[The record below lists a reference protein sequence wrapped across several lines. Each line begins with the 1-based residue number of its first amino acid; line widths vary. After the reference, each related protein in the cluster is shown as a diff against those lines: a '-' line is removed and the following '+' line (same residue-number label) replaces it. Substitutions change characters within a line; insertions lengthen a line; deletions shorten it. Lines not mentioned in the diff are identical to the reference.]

1 MVQTPYLI
9 LTILYIS
16 ILPIY
21 CSSLNSFSKS
31 LYASIKPQKN
41 IDLQH
46 IKPDSK
52 IEPDY
57 LILKYE
63 DSLNNY
69 KGSLNNHMSL
79 FISSKYYHNV
89 ICLDPTEKT
98 NFYTLKNTI
107 LKHVSTFHYK
117 VSDSYTVIEDKNN
130 YCLERLEYI
139 DEDLNLDEKNIFLN
153 KNYWYNLINGK
164 PLKDSPSPLIEHL
177 TNISLFEMNKEIIEN
192 YNKISKWNKDNS
204 YELVFVYDNI
214 RNKFLLQKVFIYF
227 IKNKNY
233 NYDCVIDFKKN
244 KFENIIIEYN
254 NKLYQNF
261 DFKKEISDNFLKNDE
276 YKMKITTNKKDSV
289 YHNLM
294 SLTFDDK
301 TLDNLYNKNGNKDI
315 CYLIHYVLTED
326 AYIERNEF
334 MTRFKEI
341 LDAHG
346 VNQNKFKNIKYELY
360 ASKFIEQ
367 ELSSDLSE
375 QAYFSF
381 VFCANKEVLKLLK
394 NTISYTIHFRYQ
406 PSLKANST
414 KTHQTVVMPQPFIL
428 VVPGD
433 AKIDKTFLNDIIHK
447 NNLFYGEN
455 NLKDKLKLFEEEI
468 KIKKLRIIN
477 QVNIF
482 NENYKELIHEIP
494 GGQMKYFWNITLTTS
509 IVSCVGFLIIF
520 MGVMNYISPEEIYD
534 KSTIPNPQSPIPN
547 PQSQMTIFNNFFNLN

>member
-1 MVQTPYLI
+1 MVQTSYLI

-41 IDLQH
+41 IDLQY

-69 KGSLNNHMSL
+69 KGSLNNRMSL

-177 TNISLFEMNKEIIEN
+177 TNISLFEMNKEIIDN

-204 YELVFVYDNI
+204 YELVFVYDDI

-233 NYDCVIDFKKN
+233 NYDCEIDFKKN
-244 KFENIIIEYN
+244 KFENVIIEYN

-346 VNQNKFKNIKYELY
+346 VNKNKFKNIEYELY

-414 KTHQTVVMPQPFIL
+414 KTHQTVVMPQPFFG

-534 KSTIPNPQSPIPN
+534 KSKKLKKNE
-547 PQSQMTIFNNFFNLN
+547 

>member
-1 MVQTPYLI
+1 MVQTSYLI

-69 KGSLNNHMSL
+69 KGSLNNRMSL

-414 KTHQTVVMPQPFIL
+414 KTHQTVVMPQPFFG

-534 KSTIPNPQSPIPN
+534 KSKKLKKNE
-547 PQSQMTIFNNFFNLN
+547 

>member
-214 RNKFLLQKVFIYF
+214 RNKFLLQKVFVYF
-227 IKNKNY
+227 IKNK

-406 PSLKANST
+406 SSLKANST

-520 MGVMNYISPEEIYD
+520 IGVMNYISPEEIYD
-534 KSTIPNPQSPIPN
+534 KSKKLKKNE
-547 PQSQMTIFNNFFNLN
+547 